1 MIFPCTSNLFLFFHP
16 FAGYKYVY
24 ATQCGGWNYA
34 NAAKAKRKGK
44 HRLAQR
50 VRKPAAVG
58 VAYGLKWAKRKTEKA
73 SETEKE
79 RRREREMGQHFEPR

>member
-73 SETEKE
+73 SETN
-79 RRREREMGQHFEPR
+79 RERERERERDGAAL